1 MVGRDARQV
10 EQLVWST
17 EVEEKRSREAG
28 VMGEEKRSMLKSVV
42 CVLMDSKLKAIEGT
56 FSSAGDCGPCMLCRW
71 GQQVWPSPSAEKT
84 EKIINLV

>member
-28 VMGEEKRSMLKSVV
+28 VMGEEKRSVLKRVRG
-42 CVLMDSKLKAIEGT
+42 E
-56 FSSAGDCGPCMLCRW
+56 AGRWAGPCCLEL
-71 GQQVWPSPSAEKT
+71 GSQVRPWHCPT
-84 EKIINLV
+84 GNH